1 MKYSIEFKLE
11 CVKKYKKGIEIK
23 KPDFANTSQKNF
35 LNQVYF
41 WEKIYDKLRV
51 ESLKKKPRNKKW
63 TIDQRLNI
71 VKRFLAGEIMIKI
84 SLENNHNP
92 SLISFWAK
100 KYLESGTSGLELNK
114 GRPIMKSKINNNNN
128 KSTKVS
134 NNSNSQN
141 QSNSSLSVYEEL
153 KLLREENKLLKKE
166 NEVLKKWKALVE
178 IFDSNQ
184 PRQEKIKKIYNR
196 VKADKNLRLIQVLK
210 EFSIPISTF
219 YYELKKED
227 FDKKNEE
234 IISQM
239 KLIFEEN
246 KARYGKRRIKAEL
259 NNRDY
264 KIGLKKVRRLMK
276 KFNLKAIC
284 SRRKYKSYK
293 GTVGKIADNILNR
306 NFVATQPN
314 QKWTTDVTE
323 FSGPFGKAYL
333 SPILDMFNGEVIAWD
348 LSTSA
353 NNQQIRKMLQRAFW
367 KHKNLEGL
375 IFHSDQGWQYQHKQF
390 SEKLKQKGITQS
402 MSRKGNCLDNS
413 IIESFF
419 GTLKRECFYGREK
432 EFLTFKQFHKAIA
445 NYIYYYNYKQIKDK
459 IKWMSPIKFR
469 ETFISNYN

>member
-1 MKYSIEFKLE
+1 
-11 CVKKYKKGIEIK
+11 
-23 KPDFANTSQKNF
+23 
-35 LNQVYF
+35 
-41 WEKIYDKLRV
+41 
-51 ESLKKKPRNKKW
+51 
-63 TIDQRLNI
+63 
-71 VKRFLAGEIMIKI
+71 
-84 SLENNHNP
+84 
-92 SLISFWAK
+92 
-100 KYLESGTSGLELNK
+100 
-114 GRPIMKSKINNNNN
+114 
-128 KSTKVS
+128 
-134 NNSNSQN
+134 N

-196 VKADKNLRLIQVLK
+196 VKADKNLRLTQVLK

-239 KLIFEEN
+239 KLIFVEN
-246 KARYGKRRIKAEL
+246 KVRYGKRRIKAEL

-264 KIGLKKVRRLMK
+264 KIGLKKVRRLME

-284 SRRKYKSYK
+284 PRKKYKSYK

-314 QKWTTDVTE
+314 QKWTIDVTE

-353 NNQQIRKMLQRAFW
+353 NNQQIRKM
-367 KHKNLEGL
+367 
-375 IFHSDQGWQYQHKQF
+375 
-390 SEKLKQKGITQS
+390 
-402 MSRKGNCLDNS
+402 
-413 IIESFF
+413 
-419 GTLKRECFYGREK
+419 
-432 EFLTFKQFHKAIA
+432 
-445 NYIYYYNYKQIKDK
+445 
-459 IKWMSPIKFR
+459 
-469 ETFISNYN
+469 

>member
-1 MKYSIEFKLE
+1 
-11 CVKKYKKGIEIK
+11 
-23 KPDFANTSQKNF
+23 
-35 LNQVYF
+35 
-41 WEKIYDKLRV
+41 
-51 ESLKKKPRNKKW
+51 
-63 TIDQRLNI
+63 
-71 VKRFLAGEIMIKI
+71 
-84 SLENNHNP
+84 LENNLNP
-92 SLISFWAK
+92 SQISFWAK
-100 KYLESGTSGLELNK
+100 KYLESGISGLELNK
-114 GRPIMKSKINNNNN
+114 GRPIMKSKINNN

-134 NNSNSQN
+134 NNSDSQD

-166 NEVLKKWKALVE
+166 NEVLKKVKSLGRDLWLKSTKARK
-178 IFDSNQ
+178 N
-184 PRQEKIKKIYNR
+184 KKNYNR
-196 VKADKNLRLIQVLK
+196 VKADKNLRLTQVLK

-264 KIGLKKVRRLMK
+264 KIGLKKVRRLME

-284 SRRKYKSYK
+284 PRKKYKSYK

-375 IFHSDQGWQYQHKQF
+375 IFHSDQGWQYQHRQF
-390 SEKLKQKGITQS
+390 SEKLKQKGIIQS

-432 EFLTFKQFHKAIA
+432 EFLTFKQFNKAIA
-445 NYIYYYNYKQIKDK
+445 NYIYYYNYKRIKDK

>member
-1 MKYSIEFKLE
+1 MKYSLEFKLE

-35 LNQVYF
+35 LNQVNF
-41 WEKIYDKLRV
+41 WEKIYDKLGV
-51 ESLKKKPRNKKW
+51 EGLKKKPRNKKW

-71 VKRFLAGEIMIKI
+71 VKRFLAGEPIVKI
-84 SLENNHNP
+84 SLENNLNP
-92 SLISFWAK
+92 SQISFWAK
-100 KYLESGTSGLELNK
+100 KYLESGISGLELNK
-114 GRPIMKSKINNNNN
+114 GRPIMKSKINNN

-134 NNSNSQN
+134 NNSDSQD

-196 VKADKNLRLIQVLK
+196 VKADKNLRLTQVLK

-264 KIGLKKVRRLMK
+264 KIGFKKVRRLME

-353 NNQQIRKMLQRAFW
+353 NNQQIRKMLQRAFFKAQKSW
-367 KHKNLEGL
+367 RFN
-375 IFHSDQGWQYQHKQF
+375 F
-390 SEKLKQKGITQS
+390 SQW
-402 MSRKGNCLDNS
+402 SR
-413 IIESFF
+413 
-419 GTLKRECFYGREK
+419 
-432 EFLTFKQFHKAIA
+432 LT
-445 NYIYYYNYKQIKDK
+445 
-459 IKWMSPIKFR
+459 
-469 ETFISNYN
+469 IST

>member
-1 MKYSIEFKLE
+1 MKYSLEFKLE

-35 LNQVYF
+35 LNQVNF
-41 WEKIYDKLRV
+41 WEKIYDKLGV
-51 ESLKKKPRNKKW
+51 EGLKKKPRNKKW

-71 VKRFLAGEIMIKI
+71 VKRFLAGEPIVKI
-84 SLENNHNP
+84 SLENNLNP

-100 KYLESGTSGLELNK
+100 KYLESGISGLELNK
-114 GRPIMKSKINNNNN
+114 GRPIMKSKINNN

-134 NNSNSQN
+134 NNSDSQD

-196 VKADKNLRLIQVLK
+196 VKADKNLRLTQVLK

-353 NNQQIRKMLQRAFW
+353 NNQQIRKMLQRAFS

-445 NYIYYYNYKQIKDK
+445 NYIYYYNYKRIKDK

>member
-1 MKYSIEFKLE
+1 M
-11 CVKKYKKGIEIK
+11 VK
-23 KPDFANTSQKNF
+23 
-35 LNQVYF
+35 
-41 WEKIYDKLRV
+41 
-51 ESLKKKPRNKKW
+51 
-63 TIDQRLNI
+63 
-71 VKRFLAGEIMIKI
+71 
-84 SLENNHNP
+84 
-92 SLISFWAK
+92 
-100 KYLESGTSGLELNK
+100 
-114 GRPIMKSKINNNNN
+114 
-128 KSTKVS
+128 
-134 NNSNSQN
+134 
-141 QSNSSLSVYEEL
+141 
-153 KLLREENKLLKKE
+153 
-166 NEVLKKWKALVE
+166 

-196 VKADKNLRLIQVLK
+196 VKADKNLRLTQVLK

-264 KIGLKKVRRLMK
+264 KIGLKKVRRLME

-284 SRRKYKSYK
+284 PRRKYKSYK

-323 FSGPFGKAYL
+323 FRGPFGKAYL
-333 SPILDMFNGEVIAWD
+333 SPILDMFNGEVIAWE

-353 NNQQIRKMLQRAFW
+353 NNQQIRKMLQKAFS

-375 IFHSDQGWQYQHKQF
+375 IFHSDQGWQHQHRQF
-390 SEKLKQKGITQS
+390 SEKLKQKGIIQS
-402 MSRKGNCLDNS
+402 MSPKGNCLDNS
-413 IIESFF
+413 VIESFF

-432 EFLTFKQFHKAIA
+432 EFLTFKQLHKAIA
-445 NYIYYYNYKQIKDK
+445 NYIYYYNHKRIKDK

>member
-1 MKYSIEFKLE
+1 MKYSLEFKLE

-35 LNQVYF
+35 LNPVNF
-41 WEKIYDKLRV
+41 WEKIYNKLGV
-51 ESLKKKPRNKKW
+51 EGLKKKPRNKKW

-71 VKRFLAGEIMIKI
+71 VKRFLAGEPIVKI
-84 SLENNHNP
+84 SLENNLNP
-92 SLISFWAK
+92 SQISFWAK
-100 KYLESGTSGLELNK
+100 KYLESGISGLELNK
-114 GRPIMKSKINNNNN
+114 GRPIMKSKINNNN
-128 KSTKVS
+128 KFTKVS
-134 NNSNSQN
+134 NNSDSQD

-166 NEVLKKWKALVE
+166 NEVLKKWKTLVE

-184 PRQEKIKKIYNR
+184 PRQEKIKKIYNK
-196 VKADKNLRLIQVLK
+196 VKADKNLRLTQVLK

-234 IISQM
+234 IVSQM

-284 SRRKYKSYK
+284 SRRKYKPYK

-353 NNQQIRKMLQRAFW
+353 NNQQIRKMLQRAFF
-367 KHKNLEGL
+367 KHTNLEGL

-432 EFLTFKQFHKAIA
+432 EFLTFKQLHKAIA
-445 NYIYYYNYKQIKDK
+445 NYIYYYNHKRIKDK

-469 ETFISNYN
+469 ETFIPNYN

>member
-1 MKYSIEFKLE
+1 
-11 CVKKYKKGIEIK
+11 
-23 KPDFANTSQKNF
+23 
-35 LNQVYF
+35 
-41 WEKIYDKLRV
+41 
-51 ESLKKKPRNKKW
+51 
-63 TIDQRLNI
+63 
-71 VKRFLAGEIMIKI
+71 
-84 SLENNHNP
+84 LENNLNP
-92 SLISFWAK
+92 SQISFWAK
-100 KYLESGTSGLELNK
+100 KYLESGISGLELNK
-114 GRPIMKSKINNNNN
+114 GRPIMKSKINNNN

-134 NNSNSQN
+134 NNSDSQD

-178 IFDSNQ
+178 IFDSSQ

-196 VKADKNLRLIQVLK
+196 VKADKNLRLTQVLK

-246 KARYGKRRIKAEL
+246 KVRYGKRRIKAEL
-259 NNRDY
+259 NNRGY
-264 KIGLKKVRRLMK
+264 KIGLKKVRRLME

-284 SRRKYKSYK
+284 SRKKYKSYK

-323 FSGPFGKAYL
+323 FRGPFGKAYL

-348 LSTSA
+348 LSTST
-353 NNQQIRKMLQRAFW
+353 NNQQIRKMLQRAFS

-375 IFHSDQGWQYQHKQF
+375 IFRSDQGWQYQHRQF

-432 EFLTFKQFHKAIA
+432 EFLTFKQLHKAIA
-445 NYIYYYNYKQIKDK
+445 NYIYYYNHKRIKDK

>member
-1 MKYSIEFKLE
+1 MNYRS
-11 CVKKYKKGIEIK
+11 
-23 KPDFANTSQKNF
+23 
-35 LNQVYF
+35 
-41 WEKIYDKLRV
+41 KI
-51 ESLKKKPRNKKW
+51 
-63 TIDQRLNI
+63 NI
-71 VKRFLAGEIMIKI
+71 VKRFLAGETMIKI
-84 SLENNHNP
+84 SLENNLNP

-100 KYLESGTSGLELNK
+100 KYIESGISGLELNK
-114 GRPIMKSKINNNNN
+114 GRPIMKSKINNN
-128 KSTKVS
+128 KSTKIS
-134 NNSNSQN
+134 NNSDSQN

-178 IFDSNQ
+178 IFDSSQ

-196 VKADKNLRLIQVLK
+196 VKADKNLRLRLTQVLK

-239 KLIFEEN
+239 KLIFVEN
-246 KARYGKRRIKAEL
+246 KVRYGKRRIKAEL

-264 KIGLKKVRRLMK
+264 KIGLKKVRRLME

-284 SRRKYKSYK
+284 PRKKYKSYK

-348 LSTSA
+348 LSTST
-353 NNQQIRKMLQRAFW
+353 NNQQIRKMLQRAFS

-375 IFHSDQGWQYQHKQF
+375 IFHSDQGWQYQHRQF
-390 SEKLKQKGITQS
+390 SEKLKQKGIIQS

-413 IIESFF
+413 VIESFF

>member
-1 MKYSIEFKLE
+1 
-11 CVKKYKKGIEIK
+11 
-23 KPDFANTSQKNF
+23 
-35 LNQVYF
+35 
-41 WEKIYDKLRV
+41 
-51 ESLKKKPRNKKW
+51 
-63 TIDQRLNI
+63 
-71 VKRFLAGEIMIKI
+71 MIKI
-84 SLENNHNP
+84 SLENNLNP
-92 SLISFWAK
+92 SQISFWAK
-100 KYLESGTSGLELNK
+100 KYLESGISGLELNK
-114 GRPIMKSKINNNNN
+114 GRPIMKSKINNN

-134 NNSNSQN
+134 NNSDSQD
-141 QSNSSLSVYEEL
+141 QSNSSLSVYKEL

-196 VKADKNLRLIQVLK
+196 VKADKNLRLTQVLK

-264 KIGLKKVRRLMK
+264 KIGFKKVRRLME

-284 SRRKYKSYK
+284 PRKKYKSYK

-353 NNQQIRKMLQRAFW
+353 NNQQIRKMLQRAFS

-445 NYIYYYNYKQIKDK
+445 NYIYYYNYKRIKDK

>member
-1 MKYSIEFKLE
+1 MKYSLEFKLE

-35 LNQVYF
+35 LNQVNF
-41 WEKIYDKLRV
+41 WEKIYDKLGV
-51 ESLKKKPRNKKW
+51 EGLKKKPRNKKW

-71 VKRFLAGEIMIKI
+71 VKRFLAGEPIVKI
-84 SLENNHNP
+84 SLENNLNP

-100 KYLESGTSGLELNK
+100 KYLESGISGLELNK
-114 GRPIMKSKINNNNN
+114 GRPIMKSKINNN

-134 NNSNSQN
+134 NNSDSQD

-196 VKADKNLRLIQVLK
+196 VKADKNLRLTQVLK

-264 KIGLKKVRRLMK
+264 KIGFKKVRRLME

-353 NNQQIRKMLQRAFW
+353 NNQQIRKMLQRAFS

-445 NYIYYYNYKQIKDK
+445 NYIYYYNYKRIKDK

>member
-1 MKYSIEFKLE
+1 MLIQ
-11 CVKKYKKGIEIK
+11 VK
-23 KPDFANTSQKNF
+23 KNF
-35 LNQVYF
+35 LNQVNF
-41 WEKIYDKLRV
+41 WEKIYDKLGV
-51 ESLKKKPRNKKW
+51 EGLKKKPRNKKW

-71 VKRFLAGEIMIKI
+71 VKRFLAGEPIVKI
-84 SLENNHNP
+84 SLENNLNS

-100 KYLESGTSGLELNK
+100 KYLESGISGLELNK
-114 GRPIMKSKINNNNN
+114 GRPIMKSKINNN

-134 NNSNSQN
+134 NNSDSQD

-178 IFDSNQ
+178 IFDSSQ

-196 VKADKNLRLIQVLK
+196 VKADKNLRLTQVLK

-264 KIGLKKVRRLMK
+264 KIGFKKVRRLMK

-284 SRRKYKSYK
+284 PRRKYKSYK
-293 GTVGKIADNILNR
+293 GTIGKIADNILNR

-353 NNQQIRKMLQRAFW
+353 NNQQIKKMLQRAFS

-445 NYIYYYNYKQIKDK
+445 NYIYYYNYKRIKDK

>member
-1 MKYSIEFKLE
+1 
-11 CVKKYKKGIEIK
+11 
-23 KPDFANTSQKNF
+23 
-35 LNQVYF
+35 
-41 WEKIYDKLRV
+41 
-51 ESLKKKPRNKKW
+51 
-63 TIDQRLNI
+63 
-71 VKRFLAGEIMIKI
+71 
-84 SLENNHNP
+84 
-92 SLISFWAK
+92 SFWAK
-100 KYLESGTSGLELNK
+100 KYLESGISGLELNK
-114 GRPIMKSKINNNNN
+114 GRPIMKSKINNN

-134 NNSNSQN
+134 NNSDSQD

-166 NEVLKKWKALVE
+166 NEVLKKWKALVK

-184 PRQEKIKKIYNR
+184 PRQEKIKKIYNI
-196 VKADKNLRLIQVLK
+196 VKADKNLRLTQVLK

-239 KLIFEEN
+239 KLIFVEN

-264 KIGLKKVRRLMK
+264 KIGIKKVRRLME

-284 SRRKYKSYK
+284 PRKKYKSYK

-353 NNQQIRKMLQRAFW
+353 NNQQIRKMLQRAFS
-367 KHKNLEGL
+367 KHKNLKSL
-375 IFHSDQGWQYQHKQF
+375 IFHSDQGWQYQHRQF
-390 SEKLKQKGITQS
+390 SEKLKQKGIIQS
-402 MSRKGNCLDNS
+402 MSPKGNCL
-413 IIESFF
+413 
-419 GTLKRECFYGREK
+419 
-432 EFLTFKQFHKAIA
+432 
-445 NYIYYYNYKQIKDK
+445 
-459 IKWMSPIKFR
+459 
-469 ETFISNYN
+469 